1 MLSRSTWQVRVKD
14 NVREARERESNPSTS
29 INPFTKIRLT
39 VEQQYRD
46 KAVLPPPPAGT
57 RLVRLVRGEGRG
69 VST

>member
-46 KAVLPPPPAGT
+46 KAVLPPPPRRDET
-57 RLVRLVRGEGRG
+57 CPI
-69 VST
+69 STG